1 MEKQYVKYKGKSY
14 LINEPTIEDWSRI
27 MMLQEWSDEREFSTI
42 LLSQITGLS
51 QEEIENAD
59 YQEILDAAQTISQY
73 FLVESSEFKNEFE
86 FNDKTYRF
94 LDLPNLKFGEFI
106 DIDGFLTKPVVE
118 KKKEMNLLMA
128 MLYREVDEDGNY
140 LAYDSSK
147 VQLRA
152 EEFKKLP
159 VKYVNGASSFFLRLG
174 KISQGNM
181 TLSFWSRV
189 KMMMK
194 MIYLSVK
201 FLLLISF
208 GLGSAL
214 LSHWLTKILQK
225 LTKSHNTR

>member
-1 MEKQYVKYKGKSY
+1 M
-14 LINEPTIEDWSRI
+14 I
-27 MMLQEWSDEREFSTI
+27 LQEWSDEREFSTI

-73 FLVESSEFKNEFE
+73 FLVDSSEFKNEFE
-86 FNDKTYRF
+86 FNGKKYRF

-106 DIDGFLTKPVVE
+106 DIDGFLTKPVIE

-128 MLYREVDEDGNY
+128 MLYREVDENGNY
-140 LAYDSSK
+140 LPYDSSK
-147 VQLRA
+147 VQLRS

-181 TLSFWSRV
+181 TLSFWNKV
-189 KMMMK
+189 KMMTK
-194 MIYLSVK
+194 MIYLCVK
-201 FLLLISF
+201 FLALISF
-208 GLGSAL
+208 GVGLAL
-214 LSHWLTKILQK
+214 LSRLPMKISQK
-225 LTKSHNTR
+225 LTRLRNTR

>member
-1 MEKQYVKYKGKSY
+1 MEKQYVKYKGKNY
-14 LINEPTIEDWSRI
+14 LINEPTIEDWSKI
-27 MMLQEWSDEREFSTI
+27 MILQEWSDEREFSTI

-73 FLVESSEFKNEFE
+73 FLVDSSEFKNEFE
-86 FNDKTYRF
+86 FNGKKYRF

-106 DIDGFLTKPVVE
+106 DIDGFLTKPVIE

-128 MLYREVDEDGNY
+128 MLYREVDENGNY
-140 LAYDSSK
+140 LPYDSSK
-147 VQLRA
+147 VQLRS

-181 TLSFWSRV
+181 TLSFWNKV
-189 KMMMK
+189 KMMTK
-194 MIYLSVK
+194 MIYLCVK
-201 FLLLISF
+201 FLALISF
-208 GLGSAL
+208 GVGLAL
-214 LSHWLTKILQK
+214 LSRLPMKISQK
-225 LTKSHNTR
+225 LTRLRNTR